1 MPTSAREKSPRKLT
15 GATTVA
21 QGLNAA
27 PAAAAASTRSLAVPS
42 DTTTTNSGRQLK
54 QRVAQSSPNLMRN
67 AERGAWTCPSCEYA
81 HNTTSICA
89 VCAANR
95 PGSTVATSPPIRV
108 PRAPAAVAA
117 AASSP
122 VPAATTPN
130 RSPRPRRLDSAIQ
143 EVLGRLELASYADTF
158 VENEIDHAA
167 LLLLTETDLKDL
179 GITALGPR
187 RKLLAYIQDPQFQP
201 YKPGYGTSDSLPPS
215 VPGTMEV
222 PAVPRPNNEL
232 FRSSGGSTYE
242 RAPPPSGEYGHVLV
256 VPQSSGSISP
266 GRGSPYGELPQL
278 SQQRPIV
285 APYNPISQAQIPEN
299 DSDDSGNASDGD
311 GVYGVL
317 PDVGRRQ

>member
-1 MPTSAREKSPRKLT
+1 M
-15 GATTVA
+15 
-21 QGLNAA
+21 
-27 PAAAAASTRSLAVPS
+27 
-42 DTTTTNSGRQLK
+42 
-54 QRVAQSSPNLMRN
+54 
-67 AERGAWTCPSCEYA
+67 
-81 HNTTSICA
+81 
-89 VCAANR
+89 
-95 PGSTVATSPPIRV
+95 
-108 PRAPAAVAA
+108 
-117 AASSP
+117 
-122 VPAATTPN
+122 
-130 RSPRPRRLDSAIQ
+130 DSAIQ

-201 YKPGYGTSDSLPPS
+201 YKPGYSTSDSLPPA
-215 VPGTMEV
+215 VPGTMVV
-222 PAVPRPNNEL
+222 PAVPRANNEL

-242 RAPPPSGEYGHVLV
+242 RAPPPSGDYGHVLV
-256 VPQSSGSISP
+256 VPQSSGSVSP

-278 SQQRPIV
+278 SQARPLV